1 MSTDV
6 KLHTHTQ
13 RIFQAYILRIFACI
27 IVYFAYISR
36 VYFGTFVKAV
46 KFPVKSKCGK
56 IHSKVSGT
64 VFGPVFGHISGI
76 RPDVLPDI
84 RYPIGQQI

>member
-1 MSTDV
+1 MSADV

-27 IVYFAYISR
+27 IVYFAYISS

-46 KFPVKSKCGK
+46 KFPVKSKCGR
-56 IHSKVSGT
+56 IHSKVLGT
-64 VFGPVFGHISGI
+64 GRRMLTMSKY
-76 RPDVLPDI
+76 LTLT
-84 RYPIGQQI
+84 